1 MVINYIE
8 DNRYSNTKLSSHDN
22 VLIPCIKMKYL
33 KELLML
39 VVSLLVLNV
48 WLLRLNQETIYRGG
62 DALNMIEEF
71 AVYGLSETM
80 FYIVGALKILSATGL
95 LVGFFYKK
103 SIVPCASMISI
114 LDKIFELK
122 ELETLEPPRISL
134 FIYLSLLIELLA
146 CIGVIAEKK

>member
-1 MVINYIE
+1 
-8 DNRYSNTKLSSHDN
+8 
-22 VLIPCIKMKYL
+22 MKYL

-48 WLLRLNQETIYRGG
+48 WLFRLNQETIYRGG

-80 FYIVGALKILSATGL
+80 FYIIGALKVLSATGL

-103 SIVPCASMISI
+103 TIVPCASIMAVLMCGAIVMHFRVDDEAIKFLPAGLMLFS
-114 LDKIFELK
+114 
-122 ELETLEPPRISL
+122 SL
-134 FIYLSLLIELLA
+134 AIIYLDRKK
-146 CIGVIAEKK
+146 IAA